1 MIPTVSVSKM
11 TGKLEGI
18 QAINTNTA
26 TNEFCIKE
34 SSKPDADK
42 ICGKCYSMS
51 MLSSYRKNCQPAFQ
65 RNSDVLASDAEF
77 ILPRTSGAFV
87 RFHGHVELINDPHFL
102 NLCDIAESNGHC
114 TFALWTKRVD
124 IVRPNRHHVPEN
136 MILVYSNPKIDNVM
150 SSTAWVRP
158 CIQQRVG
165 VVVKLTAL
173 DRSVSTA
180 SCATSSTRHQSLSS
194 TLNSRV
200 ERRCNLNAFN

>member
-34 SSKPDADK
+34 SSKSDVDK

-87 RFHGHVELINDPHFL
+87 RFHGHGELINEQHFR
-102 NLCDIAESNGHC
+102 NLCAIASDNKHSA
-114 TFALWTKRVD
+114 FALWTKRVG
-124 IVRPNRHHVPEN
+124 IVRKNLHHVPDN

-150 SSTAWVRP
+150 SSPPRGFD
-158 CIQQRVG
+158 RVFNNVSESYDG
-165 VVVKLTAL
+165 EANCTGQKCMDCLLCYKRDTTQVIVEHVK
-173 DRSVSTA
+173 
-180 SCATSSTRHQSLSS
+180 
-194 TLNSRV
+194 
-200 ERRCNLNAFN
+200 